1 MHVHRVMLSEM
12 KQLLQSLIDEN
23 DTDESSKGLFCE
35 AGDIAD
41 QGASIGCHQNQAQ
54 EGCPKADTGSQ

>member
-1 MHVHRVMLSEM
+1 MHVHRVTLPEM

-41 QGASIGCHQNQAQ
+41 QGASIGRHEDQTQ
-54 EGCPKADTGSQ
+54 EGRPQADTGSQ